1 MQPIKDTVKNIP
13 KDPGVYFFKNNKN
26 DIIYIGKAKNIRN
39 RVRTYFQK
47 NKYQSPKN
55 ISMIKRIVDVE
66 WIVVTKDNV
75 DEVMEKVKAEGGD
88 YALFAVTD
96 EGYKKLSLNFADIRN
111 KLYEQQQIILSYK
124 EYYEDG
130 EREQPEGTD

>member
-1 MQPIKDTVKNIP
+1 MVRLIVSALVFGLLLNGCAAVAVKEL
-13 KDPGVYFFKNNKN
+13 
-26 DIIYIGKAKNIRN
+26 
-39 RVRTYFQK
+39 
-47 NKYQSPKN
+47 QSYK
-55 ISMIKRIVDVE
+55 IEKKREPLDLPMPVPLELIDVE

-96 EGYKKLSLNFADIRN
+96 EGYKKLATNFADIRN

-130 EREQPEGTD
+130 ERESNQGTD

>member
-1 MQPIKDTVKNIP
+1 MVRQIGNVLLFGLALLFLNSCAGLAVKEL
-13 KDPGVYFFKNNKN
+13 
-26 DIIYIGKAKNIRN
+26 
-39 RVRTYFQK
+39 
-47 NKYQSPKN
+47 QSYK
-55 ISMIKRIVDVE
+55 IEKKREPLNLPNPEPLSLVDVE

-111 KLYEQQQIILSYK
+111 KLYEQNQIILSYK
-124 EYYEDG
+124 EYYESG
-130 EREQPEGTD
+130 ERESTEGTD

>member
-1 MQPIKDTVKNIP
+1 MVRLIVSVLVFGLLLNGCAGLAVKE
-13 KDPGVYFFKNNKN
+13 
-26 DIIYIGKAKNIRN
+26 
-39 RVRTYFQK
+39 
-47 NKYQSPKN
+47 
-55 ISMIKRIVDVE
+55 ISSYKIEKKKEPLDLPMPVPLELIDVE
-66 WIVVTKDNV
+66 WIVVTKDNI

-130 EREQPEGTD
+130 ERESNQGTD

>member
-1 MQPIKDTVKNIP
+1 MVRLIGSVLVFGLLLNGCAGLAVKEISSYKIEKKREPLDLPNP
-13 KDPGVYFFKNNKN
+13 KPLEL
-26 DIIYIGKAKNIRN
+26 
-39 RVRTYFQK
+39 
-47 NKYQSPKN
+47 
-55 ISMIKRIVDVE
+55 VDVE

-111 KLYEQQQIILSYK
+111 KLYEQNQIILSYK
-124 EYYEDG
+124 EYYESG
-130 EREQPEGTD
+130 ERESTEGTD

>member
-1 MQPIKDTVKNIP
+1 MVRLIGSVLLFGLVLNGCAGLAVKEL
-13 KDPGVYFFKNNKN
+13 
-26 DIIYIGKAKNIRN
+26 
-39 RVRTYFQK
+39 
-47 NKYQSPKN
+47 QSYKLEK
-55 ISMIKRIVDVE
+55 KREPLDLPMTEPLSLVDVE
-66 WIVVTKDNV
+66 WIVVTKDNI

-130 EREQPEGTD
+130 ERESNQGTD

>member
-1 MQPIKDTVKNIP
+1 MVRLIVSVLVFGLLLNGCAGLAVKE
-13 KDPGVYFFKNNKN
+13 
-26 DIIYIGKAKNIRN
+26 
-39 RVRTYFQK
+39 
-47 NKYQSPKN
+47 
-55 ISMIKRIVDVE
+55 ISNYKIEKKREPLNLPNPEPLSLVDVE

-111 KLYEQQQIILSYK
+111 KLHEQNQIILSYK
-124 EYYEDG
+124 EYYESG
-130 EREQPEGTD
+130 ERESTEGTD

>member
-1 MQPIKDTVKNIP
+1 MVRLIGSVLLFGLILNGCAGLAVKEL
-13 KDPGVYFFKNNKN
+13 
-26 DIIYIGKAKNIRN
+26 
-39 RVRTYFQK
+39 
-47 NKYQSPKN
+47 QSYK
-55 ISMIKRIVDVE
+55 IEKKREPLNLPNPEPLSLVDVE

-130 EREQPEGTD
+130 ERESDQGTD

>member
-1 MQPIKDTVKNIP
+1 MVRLIVSALVFGLLLNGCAGLAVKE
-13 KDPGVYFFKNNKN
+13 
-26 DIIYIGKAKNIRN
+26 
-39 RVRTYFQK
+39 
-47 NKYQSPKN
+47 
-55 ISMIKRIVDVE
+55 ISNYKIEKKREPLDLPMPVPLELIDVE
-66 WIVVTKDNV
+66 WIIVTKDNI
-75 DEVMEKVKAEGGD
+75 DEVMERVKAEGGD

>member
-1 MQPIKDTVKNIP
+1 MVRLIGSVLLFGLVLNGCAGLAVKEL
-13 KDPGVYFFKNNKN
+13 
-26 DIIYIGKAKNIRN
+26 
-39 RVRTYFQK
+39 
-47 NKYQSPKN
+47 QSYK
-55 ISMIKRIVDVE
+55 IEKKREPLDLPMPEPLSLVDVE

-88 YALFAVTD
+88 YALLAVTD

-130 EREQPEGTD
+130 ERESNQGTD

>member
-1 MQPIKDTVKNIP
+1 MVRQIGNVLLFGLALLFLNSCAGLAVKEL
-13 KDPGVYFFKNNKN
+13 
-26 DIIYIGKAKNIRN
+26 
-39 RVRTYFQK
+39 
-47 NKYQSPKN
+47 QSYK
-55 ISMIKRIVDVE
+55 IEKKREPLNLPNPEPLSLVDVE

-124 EYYEDG
+124 EYYEENG
-130 EREQPEGTD
+130 EQ

>member
-1 MQPIKDTVKNIP
+1 MVRLIVSVLVFGLLLNGCAGLAVKEISNYKIEKKREPLALPNP
-13 KDPGVYFFKNNKN
+13 KPLEL
-26 DIIYIGKAKNIRN
+26 
-39 RVRTYFQK
+39 
-47 NKYQSPKN
+47 
-55 ISMIKRIVDVE
+55 VDVE

-111 KLYEQQQIILSYK
+111 KLHEQNQIILSYK

-130 EREQPEGTD
+130 ERESTEGTD